1 MANKIGV
8 HENEYNDL
16 KNQLADIHASI
27 ISQSEEALKAL
38 ESLNSS
44 EGQFYTRRITPKV
57 ELICSEIKGAVSSI
71 TEIYDAHE
79 EIITSFRTAIADLDT
94 CC

>member
-38 ESLNSS
+38 ESLNS
-44 EGQFYTRRITPKV
+44 
-57 ELICSEIKGAVSSI
+57 
-71 TEIYDAHE
+71 
-79 EIITSFRTAIADLDT
+79 
-94 CC
+94 